1 MTARSS
7 KVPSLDD
14 PLPTMTYRE
23 LSESLARVA
32 QKQNRIMVPYL
43 VSALREQ
50 APFLTG
56 QMVLFEILRSA
67 NCLADEPLKASS
79 IA

>member
-1 MTARSS
+1 MTETTNRT
-7 KVPSLDD
+7 PCPDELLP
-14 PLPTMTYRE
+14 PLTYRD
-23 LSESLARVA
+23 LSLGLESIAQAR
-32 QKQNRIMVPYL
+32 NLGMVPYL

-67 NCLADEPLKASS
+67 NCLADEPLKASHLN
-79 IA
+79 

>member
-1 MTARSS
+1 MTDTTSRT
-7 KVPSLDD
+7 PCPDD
-14 PLPTMTYRE
+14 LLPQLTYRD
-23 LSESLARVA
+23 LWQGLESIA
-32 QKQNRIMVPYL
+32 QAENREMVPYL

-67 NCLADEPLKASS
+67 NCLADEPLKPFDLN
-79 IA
+79 